1 MKIDTSPIGRRR
13 QKVRR
18 GEKAF
23 NLDWRETTRC
33 VWTRAF
39 GLQSTDSCRLAQA
52 HNVLRVEHGV
62 PGCERAFSHSRQSER
77 TTLTE
82 QRSRMCSQ
90 RGGPKCTWIM
100 KTVSSCDFA
109 NARGTSLHDGT
120 GPRSRPRQE
129 IEHGND
135 HRTTYLLLLLPRRA
149 ARSLATLLYCI
160 GGQLEAPCPEKRPVS
175 PEELLWQ
182 RCRRVA

>member
-1 MKIDTSPIGRRR
+1 M
-13 QKVRR
+13 RR

-100 KTVSSCDFA
+100 KTVSSCDLT
-109 NARGTSLHDGT
+109 NSRGTILHNGT
-120 GPRSRPRQE
+120 GGRPTRPLCQE
-129 IEHGND
+129 IELGQGC
-135 HRTTYLLLLLPRRA
+135 RTTYLLLLLPRSA
-149 ARSLATLLYCI
+149 VRSFATLLYCI
-160 GGQLEAPCPEKRPVS
+160 RG
-175 PEELLWQ
+175 
-182 RCRRVA
+182 